1 MKKKTVF
8 CIFFHSEWKMYKEG
22 DYICFFEFSFFFSWL
37 IYWWKLVFWSAV
49 NFLAEVLYINFCLQ
63 AVFFKTRG
71 KYVEFAILIN
81 SFEREYVFV
90 TREQPITT
98 YVFVSTLLA
107 VYVCVCVEVYNRAD
121 NAFLFVN
128 YLYRVIY
135 KKKIPLWTFFLLVIL
150 TDS

>member
-1 MKKKTVF
+1 
-8 CIFFHSEWKMYKEG
+8 
-22 DYICFFEFSFFFSWL
+22 
-37 IYWWKLVFWSAV
+37 V

-107 VYVCVCVEVYNRAD
+107 VYVCVCVCGS
-121 NAFLFVN
+121 L
-128 YLYRVIY
+128 
-135 KKKIPLWTFFLLVIL
+135 
-150 TDS
+150 